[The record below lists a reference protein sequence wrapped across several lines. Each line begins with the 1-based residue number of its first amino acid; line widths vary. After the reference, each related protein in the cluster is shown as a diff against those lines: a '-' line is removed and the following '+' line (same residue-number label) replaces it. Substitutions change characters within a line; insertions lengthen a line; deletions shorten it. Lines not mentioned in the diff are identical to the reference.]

1 MRRSRTLRYAAG
13 VRAALAQGRTAAAE
27 GTLVPETANSRGA
40 GLTTHRRLR
49 RQLEEAL
56 GQERDASPQLRRLFR
71 RIDKEYRRADD
82 DRASLQH
89 ALALLTN
96 LLQKQPETDRPRP
109 TSPKAR
115 SVSRLFDQAPFA
127 AVVCDTDRKVTAW
140 NAAAEQLFGVP
151 HAEAVG
157 RELSMLVFPDS
168 DATRAQAR
176 TELRQ
181 ALAHGD
187 TRQFQ
192 RETPTSS
199 GARPC
204 EWTVV
209 PLHDS
214 KGREVG
220 NAALVQER
228 DPAPD
233 RYALA
238 WQAAGDGIWDWDLG
252 TDHLWLSDSWRAIVG
267 SKGEGEA
274 PSEWLD
280 RVHPADRETLQS
292 TILAHLAGCSARFE
306 SEHRLRHEDGSWRWV
321 LARGQARRDGE
332 GKAIRFSGSM
342 MDISEPNL
350 TAVRVVHDALTR
362 LPNRGNFVEILKRAF
377 NRARRRGGDR
387 LAVLLLDV
395 DGFGSLN
402 ARLGHA
408 AGDEVLMQLVERLHA
423 SLGEGDVLARAGAD
437 EFVVLVE
444 DVKDAT
450 EVESVARRLHEEAAR
465 PLDVKGEALS
475 LTVSIG
481 VALSAPA
488 YTQASDLLAD
498 AAAAMYRA
506 KAQGRGRSVTF
517 DAAMRERAP
526 HLLEL
531 ETDLR
536 NALAR
541 DEFRVHYLPIVD
553 VARGRIQGFEAL
565 IRWAHPERGMI
576 APEHFIPLADET
588 GLIVPIGR
596 WLLGQAGRDFESCR
610 RAGSEALTLN
620 VNLSSRQLQHSDL
633 MEHIDGTLAEHSLQ
647 PEELV
652 LELSEN
658 TLQKEEHAGRI
669 GELRE
674 RGVRLYMDDFGTGAC
689 SLNSLLRLQ
698 LDSLKIDRSL
708 FSGGSPRGQA
718 PELVRTIVALARDMG
733 TQVVAEG
740 VETAEQLGF
749 LRELGCA
756 AAQGFY
762 FSPPVDGAEA
772 CSLVGRS
779 MSW

>member
-1 MRRSRTLRYAAG
+1 M
-13 VRAALAQGRTAAAE
+13 
-27 GTLVPETANSRGA
+27 
-40 GLTTHRRLR
+40 HRRLR

-56 GQERDASPQLRRLFR
+56 GREQDASPQLRRLWR
-71 RIDKEYRRADD
+71 KVDKEYRRADG

-89 ALALLTN
+89 ALALLSD
-96 LLQKQPETDRPRP
+96 LLHKQPETDKPRP
-109 TSPKAR
+109 ISPKAR

-127 AVVCDTDRKVTAW
+127 AVVCDADRKVTAW
-140 NAAAEQLFGVP
+140 NAAAEQLFGIP
-151 HAEAVG
+151 HAEAIG

-187 TRQFQ
+187 TRQFM
-192 RETPTSS
+192 RETPTCS
-199 GARPC
+199 GERRC

-238 WQAAGDGIWDWDLG
+238 WQGAGDGVWDWDLA
-252 TDHLWLSDSWRAIVG
+252 TDRLWLSDSWRAIAG
-267 SKGEGEA
+267 SQGQGEE

-280 RVHPADRETLQS
+280 RVHPADREALQS
-292 TILAHLAGCSARFE
+292 AIVAHLAGCSVRFE
-306 SEHRLRHEDGSWRWV
+306 SEHRLRHQDGRWRWV
-321 LARGQARRDGE
+321 LARGQARRDAE

-342 MDISEPNL
+342 MDITEPNL
-350 TAVRVVHDALTR
+350 TAVRVLHDALTR
-362 LPNRGNFVEILKRAF
+362 LPNRGHFVELLKRAF
-377 NRARRRGGDR
+377 SRARRRGGDR

-395 DGFGSLN
+395 DGFGAVNS
-402 ARLGHA
+402 RLGHS
-408 AGDEVLMQLVERLHA
+408 AGDEILMQLVERLHGE
-423 SLGEGDVLARAGAD
+423 LGEGDVLARAGAD
-437 EFVVLVE
+437 EFAVLVE
-444 DVKDAT
+444 DVKDEG
-450 EVESVARRLHEEAAR
+450 EVENLARRLHQAAAR
-465 PLDVKGEALS
+465 PFDVKGEGVSLS
-475 LTVSIG
+475 VSIG
-481 VALSAPA
+481 LALSAAA
-488 YTQASDLLAD
+488 YARATDLLAD
-498 AAAAMYRA
+498 AGAAMYRA

-517 DAAMRERAP
+517 NAAMRERAP
-526 HLLEL
+526 HLLDL
-531 ETDLR
+531 EGDLR

-541 DEFRVHYLPIVD
+541 DEFRVQYLPIVD

-565 IRWAHPERGMI
+565 IRWAHPERGLI
-576 APEHFIPLADET
+576 SPEHFVPLADET

-610 RAGSEALTLN
+610 RAGSDALTLN
-620 VNLSSRQLQHSDL
+620 VNLSSRELQHSDL
-633 MEHIDGTLAEHSLQ
+633 LEHIDGILTEHSLQ

-658 TLQKEEHAGRI
+658 TLQKAEHAGRL

-718 PELVRTIVALARDMG
+718 PELVRTIVSLARDMG
-733 TQVVAEG
+733 TRVVAEG

-749 LRELGCA
+749 LREVGCA

-772 CSLVGRS
+772 CSLFGRS

>member
-1 MRRSRTLRYAAG
+1 MGSTG
-13 VRAALAQGRTAAAE
+13 QG
-27 GTLVPETANSRGA
+27 
-40 GLTTHRRLR
+40 
-49 RQLEEAL
+49 EAL
-56 GQERDASPQLRRLFR
+56 
-71 RIDKEYRRADD
+71 
-82 DRASLQH
+82 
-89 ALALLTN
+89 
-96 LLQKQPETDRPRP
+96 
-109 TSPKAR
+109 
-115 SVSRLFDQAPFA
+115 
-127 AVVCDTDRKVTAW
+127 
-140 NAAAEQLFGVP
+140 
-151 HAEAVG
+151 
-157 RELSMLVFPDS
+157 
-168 DATRAQAR
+168 
-176 TELRQ
+176 
-181 ALAHGD
+181 
-187 TRQFQ
+187 
-192 RETPTSS
+192 
-199 GARPC
+199 
-204 EWTVV
+204 
-209 PLHDS
+209 
-214 KGREVG
+214 
-220 NAALVQER
+220 
-228 DPAPD
+228 
-233 RYALA
+233 
-238 WQAAGDGIWDWDLG
+238 
-252 TDHLWLSDSWRAIVG
+252 
-267 SKGEGEA
+267 
-274 PSEWLD
+274 SEWLD

-565 IRWAHPERGMI
+565 IRWAHPERGLI

>member
-1 MRRSRTLRYAAG
+1 
-13 VRAALAQGRTAAAE
+13 
-27 GTLVPETANSRGA
+27 
-40 GLTTHRRLR
+40 
-49 RQLEEAL
+49 
-56 GQERDASPQLRRLFR
+56 
-71 RIDKEYRRADD
+71 
-82 DRASLQH
+82 
-89 ALALLTN
+89 
-96 LLQKQPETDRPRP
+96 
-109 TSPKAR
+109 
-115 SVSRLFDQAPFA
+115 
-127 AVVCDTDRKVTAW
+127 
-140 NAAAEQLFGVP
+140 
-151 HAEAVG
+151 
-157 RELSMLVFPDS
+157 MLVFPDS

-187 TRQFQ
+187 TRRFL

-252 TDHLWLSDSWRAIVG
+252 TDRLWLSDSWRAIVG
-267 SKGEGEA
+267 SKGQGEA

-280 RVHPADRETLQS
+280 RVHPADREPLQS
-292 TILAHLAGCSARFE
+292 TIVAHLAGCSARFE

-450 EVESVARRLHEEAAR
+450 EVASVARRLHEEAAR

-565 IRWAHPERGMI
+565 IRWAHPERGLI

-596 WLLGQAGRDFESCR
+596 WLLSQAGRDFESCR

>member
-1 MRRSRTLRYAAG
+1 M
-13 VRAALAQGRTAAAE
+13 
-27 GTLVPETANSRGA
+27 
-40 GLTTHRRLR
+40 HRRLR
-49 RQLEEAL
+49 RQLEEAF

-71 RIDKEYRRADD
+71 KIDKEYRRADG

-89 ALALLTN
+89 ALALLSD

-109 TSPKAR
+109 PSPKVR

-140 NAAAEQLFGVP
+140 NAAAEQLFGIP

-157 RELSMLVFPDS
+157 RELSMLVFPDGE
-168 DATRAQAR
+168 ATRAQAR

-187 TRQFQ
+187 TRRFV
-192 RETPTSS
+192 RDTPTGS

-220 NAALVQER
+220 NAALIQER

-238 WQAAGDGIWDWDLG
+238 WQGAGDGIWDWDLA
-252 TDHLWLSDSWRAIVG
+252 TDRLWLSDSWRAIVG
-267 SKGEGEA
+267 SQDQGEA

-280 RVHPADRETLQS
+280 RVHPADREALQS
-292 TILAHLAGCSARFE
+292 AIVAHLAGCSARFE
-306 SEHRLRHEDGSWRWV
+306 SEHRVRHQDGSWRWV
-321 LARGQARRDGE
+321 LARGQAHRDRE

-342 MDISEPNL
+342 MDITGPNL
-350 TAVRVVHDALTR
+350 TAVRVLHDALTR
-362 LPNRGNFVEILKRAF
+362 LPNRGNFVELLKHAF
-377 NRARRRGGDR
+377 NRARRRSGDR

-408 AGDEVLMQLVERLHA
+408 AGDELLMQLVERLHA

-437 EFVVLVE
+437 EFAVLIE
-444 DVKDAT
+444 DVKDGV
-450 EVESVARRLHEEAAR
+450 EVEGVVRRLHEAAAR
-465 PLDVKGEALS
+465 PFDVKGEEVP

-481 VALSAPA
+481 VALSAAP
-488 YTQASDLLAD
+488 YTRASDLLAD
-498 AAAAMYRA
+498 ATAAMYRA
-506 KAQGRGRSVTF
+506 RAQGRGQAVTF

-526 HLLEL
+526 HLLDL
-531 ETDLR
+531 EADLR
-536 NALAR
+536 SALAR
-541 DEFRVHYLPIVD
+541 DEFRVQYLPIVD
-553 VARGRIQGFEAL
+553 VKRGRIQGFEAL
-565 IRWAHPERGMI
+565 IRWAHPERGLI
-576 APEHFIPLADET
+576 SPEQFVPLADET

-596 WLLGQAGRDFESCR
+596 WLLSQAGRDFESCR
-610 RAGSEALTLN
+610 RAGGSDALTLN

-633 MEHIDGTLAEHSLQ
+633 LEHIDGVLAEHSLQ

-658 TLQKEEHAGRI
+658 TLQKAEHAGRI

-718 PELVRTIVALARDMG
+718 PELVRTIVSLARDMG

-749 LRELGCA
+749 LREVGCA

-762 FSPPVDGAEA
+762 FSPPVDGSEA

>member
-1 MRRSRTLRYAAG
+1 M
-13 VRAALAQGRTAAAE
+13 
-27 GTLVPETANSRGA
+27 
-40 GLTTHRRLR
+40 HRRLR

-56 GQERDASPQLRRLFR
+56 GQERDASPQLRKLFR
-71 RIDKEYRRADD
+71 KIDKEYRRADG

-89 ALALLTN
+89 ALALLSD

-109 TSPKAR
+109 ISPKAR

-127 AVVCDTDRKVTAW
+127 AVVCDADRKVTAW
-140 NAAAEQLFGVP
+140 NAAAEQLFGIP

-187 TRQFQ
+187 TRQFL

-199 GARPC
+199 GARSC

-220 NAALVQER
+220 NAALIQER

-252 TDHLWLSDSWRAIVG
+252 TDRLWLSDSWRAIVG
-267 SKGEGEA
+267 SQGQGEA

-280 RVHPADRETLQS
+280 RVHPADREALQS

-306 SEHRLRHEDGSWRWV
+306 SEHRLRHQDGSWRWV

-342 MDISEPNL
+342 MDIAEPKL

-362 LPNRGNFVEILKRAF
+362 LPNRGNFDELLKGAF

-387 LAVLLLDV
+387 PLALLLLDV
-395 DGFGSLN
+395 DGFGALN

-423 SLGEGDVLARAGAD
+423 SLGEGDVLARSGAD
-437 EFVVLVE
+437 EFAVLVE
-444 DVKDAT
+444 DVKDEA
-450 EVESVARRLHEEAAR
+450 EAESVARRLQEAAAR
-465 PLDVKGEALS
+465 AFDVKGDALS
-475 LTVSIG
+475 LTVSVG
-481 VALSAPA
+481 VALSAAA
-488 YTQASDLLAD
+488 YTRASDLLAD

-517 DAAMRERAP
+517 DPEMREHAP
-526 HLLEL
+526 HLLDL
-531 ETDLR
+531 EADLR

-553 VARGRIQGFEAL
+553 VALGRIQGFEAL
-565 IRWAHPERGMI
+565 IRWAHPERGLI
-576 APEHFIPLADET
+576 SPEHFVPFADET

-596 WLLGQAGRDFESCR
+596 WLLSQAGRDFESCR
-610 RAGSEALTLN
+610 RAGSDALTLN

-633 MEHIDGTLAEHSLQ
+633 LEHIDGILTEHSLQ

-658 TLQKEEHAGRI
+658 TLQKAEHAERI

-718 PELVRTIVALARDMG
+718 PELVRTIVSLARDMG
-733 TQVVAEG
+733 TRVVAEG

-749 LRELGCA
+749 LREVGCA

-772 CSLVGRS
+772 CSLAGRS

>member
-1 MRRSRTLRYAAG
+1 M
-13 VRAALAQGRTAAAE
+13 
-27 GTLVPETANSRGA
+27 
-40 GLTTHRRLR
+40 HRRLR

-71 RIDKEYRRADD
+71 GIDKEYRRADD

-89 ALALLTN
+89 ALALLSN

-127 AVVCDTDRKVTAW
+127 ALVCDADRKVTAW

-187 TRQFQ
+187 TRQFL

-199 GARPC
+199 GARSC

-252 TDHLWLSDSWRAIVG
+252 TDRLWLSDSWRAIVG
-267 SKGEGEA
+267 SKGQGEA

-280 RVHPADRETLQS
+280 RVHPADREPLQS
-292 TILAHLAGCSARFE
+292 TIVAHLAGCSARFE

-408 AGDEVLMQLVERLHA
+408 AGDEVLMQLVEA
-423 SLGEGDVLARAGAD
+423 SPAVS
-437 EFVVLVE
+437 
-444 DVKDAT
+444 T
-450 EVESVARRLHEEAAR
+450 RRLRARSTSRAR
-465 PLDVKGEALS
+465 PF
-475 LTVSIG
+475 
-481 VALSAPA
+481 P
-488 YTQASDLLAD
+488 
-498 AAAAMYRA
+498 
-506 KAQGRGRSVTF
+506 
-517 DAAMRERAP
+517 
-526 HLLEL
+526 
-531 ETDLR
+531 
-536 NALAR
+536 
-541 DEFRVHYLPIVD
+541 
-553 VARGRIQGFEAL
+553 
-565 IRWAHPERGMI
+565 
-576 APEHFIPLADET
+576 
-588 GLIVPIGR
+588 
-596 WLLGQAGRDFESCR
+596 
-610 RAGSEALTLN
+610 
-620 VNLSSRQLQHSDL
+620 
-633 MEHIDGTLAEHSLQ
+633 
-647 PEELV
+647 
-652 LELSEN
+652 
-658 TLQKEEHAGRI
+658 
-669 GELRE
+669 
-674 RGVRLYMDDFGTGAC
+674 
-689 SLNSLLRLQ
+689 
-698 LDSLKIDRSL
+698 
-708 FSGGSPRGQA
+708 SP
-718 PELVRTIVALARDMG
+718 
-733 TQVVAEG
+733 
-740 VETAEQLGF
+740 
-749 LRELGCA
+749 
-756 AAQGFY
+756 
-762 FSPPVDGAEA
+762 
-772 CSLVGRS
+772 
-779 MSW
+779 